1 MITIG
6 FNTGTLILG
15 LIGLLSILGVGIIIE
30 RLLYFRLNQA
40 DEEKI
45 LARLRSSLEKGYY
58 DEALS
63 ICESS
68 PSVISKL
75 MKIGIEHRQYSPQ
88 IIKERITDAANLE
101 IPRMERNISTLGT
114 IAHISPLLGLL
125 GTVTGNIQAFG
136 LLGNFGVGA
145 DPALLAQGIAEALV
159 TTAAGIVV
167 SIPAIVFYNYLVS
180 RVNHTIIGLETRV
193 GDLVLALKGR
203 PE

>member
-30 RLLYFRLNQA
+30 RLLYFRRNQA

>member
-30 RLLYFRLNQA
+30 RLLYFRRNQA

-88 IIKERITDAANLE
+88 IIKERITDAANL
-101 IPRMERNISTLGT
+101 
-114 IAHISPLLGLL
+114 
-125 GTVTGNIQAFG
+125 
-136 LLGNFGVGA
+136 
-145 DPALLAQGIAEALV
+145 
-159 TTAAGIVV
+159 
-167 SIPAIVFYNYLVS
+167 
-180 RVNHTIIGLETRV
+180 
-193 GDLVLALKGR
+193 
-203 PE
+203 